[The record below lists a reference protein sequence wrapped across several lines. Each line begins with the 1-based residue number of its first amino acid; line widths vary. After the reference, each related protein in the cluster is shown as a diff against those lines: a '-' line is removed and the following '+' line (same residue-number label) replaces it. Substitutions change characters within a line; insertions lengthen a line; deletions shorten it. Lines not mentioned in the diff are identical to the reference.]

1 MRLGTYSVITC
12 NANQPDKQYRR
23 YVYEPCD
30 IYVCVLYFFQK
41 LVQYTC
47 PYENPIARCWEE
59 LFLRHLMQQCWRNIT
74 ISHENAIE
82 IYK

>member
-1 MRLGTYSVITC
+1 MSTTCHVNIVRCSMPMRLGTYSTSVITC

-47 PYENPIARCWEE
+47 PYENPIARC
-59 LFLRHLMQQCWRNIT
+59 
-74 ISHENAIE
+74 
-82 IYK
+82 